1 MTPSRGAARVGR
13 AGPGI
18 PARIQEETL
27 MAGRTVKM
35 RGTPLPVQGPELR
48 VGERAPDFK
57 LHQRGPDGLRDVS
70 LRDFSGKTLVLS
82 VVPSLDTPV
91 CEAQTK
97 RFNEE
102 AARLPGS
109 VAVLTVSMDLPFA
122 QARFCGEKG
131 IDRIQTA
138 SDHRDA
144 GFGRAYGTLIEPLRL
159 EARALFVV
167 GANGNLTHVQYVPE
181 VTEHPDYDAALA
193 AARRG

>member
-1 MTPSRGAARVGR
+1 MAPGTAGPAPVGR
-13 AGPGI
+13 ARNPFTPYG
-18 PARIQEETL
+18 EDTL

-35 RGTPLPVQGPELR
+35 RGNPLPVAGPELR
-48 VGERAPDFK
+48 VGDRAPDFK
-57 LHQRGPDGLRDVS
+57 LHQRGPEGLRDVS

-97 RFNEE
+97 RFDEE
-102 AARLPGS
+102 AARLPAN

-131 IDRIQTA
+131 VERVQTA

-167 GANGNLTHVQYVPE
+167 GADGQLKHVQYVPE
-181 VTEHPDYDAALA
+181 VTEHPDYDAALT

>member
-1 MTPSRGAARVGR
+1 
-13 AGPGI
+13 
-18 PARIQEETL
+18 

-35 RGTPLPVQGPELR
+35 RGTPLPVAGPELHA
-48 VGERAPDFK
+48 GERAPEFK
-57 LHQRGPDGLRDVS
+57 LHQRGPDGLRDVT
-70 LRDFSGKTLVLS
+70 LHDFSGKTLLLS

-102 AARLPGS
+102 AARLPAN
-109 VAVLTVSMDLPFA
+109 VAILTVSMDLPFA
-122 QARFCGEKG
+122 QARFCGANG
-131 IDRIQTA
+131 VDRVQTA

-167 GANGNLTHVQYVPE
+167 GKDGHLKYVQYVPE
-181 VTEHPDYDAALA
+181 VTEHPNYDAALA
-193 AARRG
+193 AARHG